1 MNNDHQSERK
11 SAERILDEAWQLFQQ
26 KGYRGVTMDELCLR
40 CGLTKPTLYYY
51 FQDKENL
58 FVQVLRH
65 QLHGFYEVIMQT
77 GTLEER
83 LQRIATRVLDNFQ
96 VEYTAL
102 MRDREHLHNPKNIQ
116 SIRESFRGELFDP
129 LKALMLTGIE
139 ERRLKADSPEILTL
153 VFLGIIN
160 NFIHRSNEMELS
172 NAELAEKLVQYFLKG
187 AEIHE

>member
-11 SAERILDEAWQLFQQ
+11 SAERILDEAWYLFQQ
-26 KGYRGVTMDELCLR
+26 KGYRGMTMDELCLR